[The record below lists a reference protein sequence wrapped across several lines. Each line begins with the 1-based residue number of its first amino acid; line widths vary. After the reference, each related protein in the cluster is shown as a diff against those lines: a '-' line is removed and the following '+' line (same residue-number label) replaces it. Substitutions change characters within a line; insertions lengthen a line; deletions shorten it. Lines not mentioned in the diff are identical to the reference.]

1 MKRVYSSLDRFM
13 VGQLRNAL
21 ESRGIACLVKN
32 EFLGG
37 AAGELPPTECWPE
50 IWVLEDGDLDA
61 AKRVVSGELAA
72 REAPAAPWRCLRCG
86 QELEGQFGVC
96 WHCGALRETP

>member
-13 VGQLRNAL
+13 VEQLRGAL
-21 ESRGIACLVKN
+21 ESRGIACMVKN

-50 IWVLEDGDLDA
+50 VWVLEDTDLQA
-61 AKRVVSGELAA
+61 AKRVVSDMLAA
-72 REAPAAPWRCLRCG
+72 REVAAAPWRCPHCG
-86 QELEGQFGVC
+86 ESLEGQFGVC
-96 WHCGALRETP
+96 WNCGALRES